1 MTAIIEIHQ
10 QDNPKDF
17 DLSDGKQEAKARVTA
32 NRITG
37 LMGNT
42 STNSVRVHLSDIER
56 GLLDTSPNPRGNW
69 RTFWVMY
76 LSKQPCSCR
85 LPRGFGQFNV

>member
-10 QDNPKDF
+10 QDNPQDI
-17 DLSDGKQEAKARVTA
+17 DLSEGKQVTKEQETA
-32 NRITG
+32 NLITG

-42 STNSVRVHLSDIER
+42 STDVVRVHLSDIEK
-56 GLLDTSPNPRGNW
+56 GLLDTSPMPRGNW
-69 RTFWVMY
+69 RSSWVMY

-85 LPRGFGQFNV
+85 LPRGFGKFNV